1 MNIVFANAVKAVFGE
16 VKMKARNIMQL
27 LHSLYDLVGRYEKG
41 EAGLMWEEVNG
52 EAPPNKIPKAILTRW
67 WWVNK
72 AAEHLLENWEGQLS
86 QAALNSTTVATAA
99 GKIASNILSLMKEK
113 KIKLDLIF
121 IVCFSKVYF
130 VKHMK

>member
-1 MNIVFANAVKAVFGE
+1 MFANAVKAEFGE
-16 VKMKARNIMQL
+16 GKLKARNIMQL

-52 EAPPNKIPKAILTRW
+52 EAPTKKNSKDVFTRW

-72 AAEHLLENWEGQLS
+72 AAEHLLENWEGWKQLP
-86 QAALNSTTVATAA
+86 QAALNSTKVATAA
-99 GKIASNILSLMKEK
+99 GKIDSNILSLMKEK
-113 KIKLDLIF
+113 KIKFDLIF